1 MPHSLLSVAL
11 AILELDVKR
20 LAYYNL
26 LLFSHDYCLHTID
39 HVSLVGK
46 M

>member
-11 AILELDVKR
+11 TILELDAKR

-26 LLFSHDYCLHTID
+26 LWLPHDYCLHTIGR
-39 HVSLVGK
+39 VSLVGK
-46 M
+46 T